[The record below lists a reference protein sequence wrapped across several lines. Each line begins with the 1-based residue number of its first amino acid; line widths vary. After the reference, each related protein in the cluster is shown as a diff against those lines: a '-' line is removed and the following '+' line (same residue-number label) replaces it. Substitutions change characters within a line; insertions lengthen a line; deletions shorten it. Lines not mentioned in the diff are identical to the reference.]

1 MGPWVEK
8 IRERFDAVVFDLD
21 GTLVDTAPDILAYLN
36 EMLEELGRPGLG
48 LDALRS
54 MVGDGVR
61 TLLIRGL
68 NASGGVPDDLDIE
81 ALFSRYLQRYT
92 EEPVRHSRPYP
103 GMVDTLEALSSD
115 SIRLGVCTNKPQA
128 PTDRLLQRLDLDR
141 FFSVVI
147 GGDALPIKKPDPTHL
162 LAVLEGLDV
171 EPRRAV
177 LIGDSETDRKTA
189 AAAGIPCILMSY
201 GYTSVPA
208 RELGANRAIDHAH
221 DLLETLATLETA
233 ETA

>member
-1 MGPWVEK
+1 MELWVQK
-8 IRERFDAVVFDLD
+8 IQERFDAVVFDLD

-36 EMLEELGRPGLG
+36 EMLAELGRPGLD

-68 NASGGVPDDLDIE
+68 EASGGVPDDLDIE
-81 ALFSRYLQRYT
+81 ALFHRYLQRYA
-92 EEPVRHSRPYP
+92 EEPVRQSRPYP
-103 GMVDTLEALSSD
+103 GIVDTLESLASAG
-115 SIRLGVCTNKPQA
+115 IRLGVCTNKPQS

-141 FFSVVI
+141 FFPVAI
-147 GGDALPIKKPDPTHL
+147 GGDALRIKKPDPAHL
-162 LAVLEGLDV
+162 LAVLDGLEV
-171 EPRRAV
+171 RPGRAA

-189 AAAGIPCILMSY
+189 AAAGIPSILMSY
-201 GYTSVPA
+201 GYTSIPA
-208 RELGANRAIDHAH
+208 HELGADRVIDHAH
-221 DLLETLATLETA
+221 DLLETLASLETA